1 LRANLP
7 AVILACG
14 LLPPTGDVVE
24 KVDLRKKLKDIYG
37 ATAREITRVDVP
49 AMNFLMIDGQGNP
62 NVSEDYQG
70 AVEALYAVS
79 YAAKFMVKKSS
90 VAIDYGVLPLEGLWW
105 TDDPAQF
112 STDNKDIWNWTA
124 MIMQPEWVTADL
136 AEDAKQQSAKRKT
149 LPMLASLRF
158 ESFDEGQAVQVLH
171 EGPYAHEAPTIERLH
186 QFISDQ
192 GLKLRGKHHEIYLND
207 PRRTDPA
214 KLRTILRQPVR

>member
-124 MIMQPEWVTADL
+124 MIMQPE
-136 AEDAKQQSAKRKT
+136 
-149 LPMLASLRF
+149 
-158 ESFDEGQAVQVLH
+158 
-171 EGPYAHEAPTIERLH
+171 
-186 QFISDQ
+186 
-192 GLKLRGKHHEIYLND
+192 
-207 PRRTDPA
+207 
-214 KLRTILRQPVR
+214 